1 MSTLTDSSAPKPTPV
16 DSMQTVLVVDDD
28 ARLRDVLWTVLTPL
42 KCEVVQ
48 AGSGEEAL
56 TVLLQRKVAV
66 IVLDVNMP
74 GMDGFETAQLIR
86 DVEELA
92 STPIIFLTG
101 QADAGDLDRG
111 YDLGAVDFL
120 VKPVSRAVLYAKVK
134 ALLELDRSFAR
145 LHREAAELHE
155 EQLQAARAAEIRHRE
170 ELAPARARARLANLF
185 AEQTVDL
192 ASLKKTIVTELGQLI
207 RGDCLLRLPDSG
219 DGWDDS
225 FARPESLRKC
235 ERPHEWLAQKVTDR
249 KPSPTDQLVLV
260 EELTARGELVGTLCV
275 GRPDGEPFTDT
286 EVALFRAVAVVAA
299 LSISNATLFRVQAEY
314 AAVMQGTGD
323 AILAVDG
330 AGEIR
335 SCNKAAE
342 ALFSQDCDTLVG
354 RSIVELAVDGHRD
367 RLREQLNVA
376 LSTRRQSSLET
387 TIAANGDRQVDVLI
401 TLSPIDDSVDLSVAA
416 VVHDLTEI
424 KQAQSV
430 ISHLASH
437 DPLTDLPNR
446 RQLTER
452 LDELSR
458 QQDGEL
464 AALLYM
470 DFNKFKGINDT
481 YGHETGDELLVEV
494 ADRLRSAVR
503 ADTLVCR
510 VGGDEF
516 IILFEHVESASAAVA
531 GGNRILEQ
539 VQSRPV
545 QCENATVQPSLS
557 MGISVLGASAH
568 TPQELL
574 TQADI
579 AMFEAKKN
587 RLDECVLYT
596 ESMGSRRR
604 GNAHLRA
611 KLSDAIA
618 RSELR
623 MVYQPIVNA
632 VTGELFG
639 LEALVRWRV
648 PDDCDVPDDEVPAS
662 EIIALAEASGQAGS
676 LGRWTVTR
684 SFEDYVAL
692 GRNDLKLH
700 VNLSPAQVLDKQF
713 LSHLIGSHR
722 DKGIAPELICLE
734 LTERAFTKDP
744 SPAYADL
751 HRARE
756 LGFSLALDDFGVDHA
771 SMTTLKH
778 IPANWLKIDRSLVED
793 VHESDRAQRLVRG
806 QIAVAACMEIDLIAE
821 GVEKAE
827 QAAWLTEAGCV
838 LQQGFWH
845 ARPIEATDL
854 ADAVGSWRAAQA
866 NRVTGES

>member
-1 MSTLTDSSAPKPTPV
+1 
-16 DSMQTVLVVDDD
+16 MQTILVVDDD
-28 ARLRDVLWTVLTPL
+28 TRLRDLLWTVLTPL
-42 KCEVVQ
+42 KCEVVT

-66 IVLDVNMP
+66 IVLDVNLP

-86 DVEELA
+86 DVEEMA

-101 QADAGDLDRG
+101 QADAGDLNRG

-120 VKPVSRAVLYAKVK
+120 VKPVAREVLYAKVK

-155 EQLQAARAAEIRHRE
+155 EQLQAARAAEIWHRE
-170 ELAPARARARLANLF
+170 ELAGARARARLANMF
-185 AEQTVDL
+185 AEQTLDL
-192 ASLKKTIVTELGQLI
+192 ASLETTIVTGLSELV
-207 RGDCLLRLPDSG
+207 RGDCLLRLPTSG
-219 DGWDDS
+219 DGWRHS
-225 FARPESLRKC
+225 FARPESAAPSGLSR
-235 ERPHEWLAQKVTDR
+235 EWLAEQLTDR
-249 KPSPTDQLVLV
+249 NRNPNDRLVLV

-275 GRPDGEPFTDT
+275 GRPDGPSFTET
-286 EVALFRAVAVVAA
+286 EVALFRAVAVAAA
-299 LSISNATLFRVQAEY
+299 LSISNASLFRVQAEY
-314 AAVMQGTGD
+314 AAVMQGTSD
-323 AILAVDG
+323 AILAVNG

-342 ALFSQDCDTLVG
+342 ALFTQDCDTLIG
-354 RSIVELAVDGHRD
+354 RSIVELAVDGHRG
-367 RLREQLNVA
+367 RLREQLNDA
-376 LSTRRQSSLET
+376 LATRRQSSLET
-387 TIAANGDRQVDVLI
+387 TLAAHGDRHVDVLI
-401 TLSPIDDSVDLSVAA
+401 TLSPIGDSDDFSVA
-416 VVHDLTEI
+416 VVIHDLTEI

-430 ISHLASH
+430 ITHLATH

-452 LDELSR
+452 LEELAR
-458 QQDGEL
+458 QQDGDL

-470 DFNKFKGINDT
+470 DFNKFKPINDT

-494 ADRLRSAVR
+494 ADRLRAAVR
-503 ADTLVCR
+503 GDTLVCR

-516 IILFEHVESASAAVA
+516 IVLFEHVESASAAVA

-539 VQSRPV
+539 VQSQPV
-545 QCENATVQPSLS
+545 QCKNATLQPSLS
-557 MGISVLGASAH
+557 MGISVLGATAH
-568 TPQELL
+568 TPQQLL

-579 AMFEAKKN
+579 AMFEAKIN

-611 KLSDAIA
+611 KLADAIA
-618 RSELR
+618 RSDLR

-639 LEALVRWRV
+639 LEALVRWLARGE
-648 PDDCDVPDDEVPAS
+648 PDEPDRDVPAN
-662 EIIALAEASGQAGS
+662 EIIALAEASGQAGA

-692 GRNDLKLH
+692 GHNDLKLH
-700 VNLSPAQVLDKQF
+700 VNLSPAQVLDKKF
-713 LSHLIGSHR
+713 LSHLVAAHR
-722 DKGIAPELICLE
+722 DYGIAPDSICLE

-751 HRARE
+751 QRARE

-778 IPANWLKIDRSLVED
+778 IPANWLKIDRSFVED

-806 QIAVAACMEIDLIAE
+806 QIAVAACMQIDLIAE
-821 GVEKAE
+821 GVEKRE
-827 QAAWLTEAGCV
+827 QADWLSEAGCV

-845 ARPIEATDL
+845 ARPIEVTDL
-854 ADAVGSWRAAQA
+854 ADRVQNWRAGRAA
-866 NRVTGES
+866 RGTGEG